1 MKLGEFMQAWSQLRS
16 ALQLGVL
23 IIGSVGAS
31 VAGAQTATPA
41 PAPSSGGLEEIV
53 VTSQRREERLQ
64 DVPISVSAFTQEKM
78 DAQGIRSV
86 DDLTA
91 STPGVNFERMGL
103 SAASNYNDENS
114 DVSIRGIDSS
124 AGAST
129 TAIYIDDTPIQ
140 SRHIGFGTVNAFPEL
155 FDLERVEVLRGP
167 QGTLFGA
174 SAEGGAIR
182 FVTPEPS
189 VNTYSGYLRSE
200 LANTDNAANS

>member
-1 MKLGEFMQAWSQLRS
+1 MRIRR
-16 ALQLGVL
+16 QLGTLHLAVL
-23 IIGSVGAS
+23 IAGAVGAA
-31 VAGAQTATPA
+31 AGDAQTETPGQP
-41 PAPSSGGLEEIV
+41 PASTAQSPSSGSLEEIV

-64 DVPISVSAFTQEKM
+64 DVPISVSAFTQDKM

-91 STPGVNFERMGL
+91 MTPGVNFERMGL

-114 DVSIRGIDSS
+114 DIAIRGIDSS

-140 SRHIGFGTVNAFPEL
+140 SRHIGFGTVDAFPDL

-174 SAEGGAIR
+174 SAEGG
-182 FVTPEPS
+182 
-189 VNTYSGYLRSE
+189 SGPLRDTRSP
-200 LANTDNAANS
+200 A